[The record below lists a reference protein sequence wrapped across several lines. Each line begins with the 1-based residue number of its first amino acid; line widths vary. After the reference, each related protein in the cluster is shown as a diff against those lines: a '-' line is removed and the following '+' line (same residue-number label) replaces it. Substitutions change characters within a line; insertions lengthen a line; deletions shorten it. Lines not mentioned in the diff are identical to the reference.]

1 MTNLVNEK
9 LLDAVIANRAD
20 DVKTLLEQGAN
31 PNFHEDSA
39 LVRPLHFAAA
49 YDCGDV
55 VPLLIAAG
63 ANLHAT
69 TDCAETALTV
79 AKRHESKKVLAAL
92 EQFYAVTAEDGVQ

>member
-1 MTNLVNEK
+1 MTNQLNEK

-39 LVRPLHFAAA
+39 LIRPLHFAAA
-49 YDCGDV
+49 YDCADV

-63 ANLHAT
+63 ADLNAT

-79 AKRHESKKVLAAL
+79 AKRHSNKKVIAAL
-92 EQFYAVTAEDGVQ
+92 AHLYSAVAKESAQ